1 MIDIHH
7 HLIYGIDDGPTDIET
22 SVKMVEVAAED
33 GITHI
38 VCTPHANHRFQYDR
52 VHSEELLDEIRVRTG
67 NKVVLGLGCDFHL
80 SWDNIQDALDH
91 PGRYSINGRKYL
103 LVEFAETIIPESI
116 NDSFFELMI
125 VKQRPIIT
133 HPERNPVLQR
143 HPERLAEWV
152 RDGALVQVTASSLT
166 GRFGRT
172 AKIVA
177 EKFLDRNWVH
187 FLATDAHNLE
197 SRPPI
202 LSGGYKAVA
211 DRLGQEAADRLC
223 IENPLAVF
231 NGEDLGP
238 QPEPT
243 HLKMTDEWSP
253 TTFKK
258 KGLFARMLGRS

>member
-7 HLIYGIDDGPTDIET
+7 HLLFGLDDGAKDIET
-22 SVKMVEVAAED
+22 SVKMVDVAARD

-52 VHSEELLDEIRVRTG
+52 ARNEQLLEEIRQRVG
-67 NKVVLGLGCDFHL
+67 NKVELGLGCDFHL

-91 PGRYSINGRKYL
+91 PGRYTINSKKYL
-103 LVEFAETIIPESI
+103 LVEFADTIIPESI
-116 NDSFFELMI
+116 NDSFFELTI

-143 HPERLAEWV
+143 HPERLADWV

-172 AKIVA
+172 AKAVA

-202 LSGGYKAVA
+202 LSRGYQAVVN
-211 DRLGQEAADRLC
+211 RCGREAADRMC
-223 IENPLAVF
+223 IHNPRAVF
-231 NGEDLGP
+231 FGEELGP

-243 HLKMTDEWSP
+243 HVKVNEDWSS
-253 TTFKK
+253 TTYRKK
-258 KGLFARMLGRS
+258 SLFARLMGRA